1 MSFLNLARDLYLD
14 IYGCFSDSEKE
25 TNEVDDKLESFASRL
40 EKAYQ
45 RDGWLGIVQE
55 EEKIKKESRE

>member
-14 IYGCFSDSEKE
+14 IYGCFSYADDGSDSANEKI
-25 TNEVDDKLESFASRL
+25 EVFADRL

-45 RDGWLGIVQE
+45 KDGWFGIVQE
-55 EEKIKKESRE
+55 EEKIKKEI